1 MGMRLRNEQNVAKR
15 NQMARLLLSSR
26 GLYQPEYG
34 DEMWEC
40 GMIGGI
46 QQLSIDL

>member
-1 MGMRLRNEQNVAKR
+1 MNMRLQNEQNADYC
-15 NQMARLLLSSR
+15 NQWHACSVFREEF
-26 GLYQPEYG
+26 QPEYG
-34 DEMWEC
+34 DEVWEC